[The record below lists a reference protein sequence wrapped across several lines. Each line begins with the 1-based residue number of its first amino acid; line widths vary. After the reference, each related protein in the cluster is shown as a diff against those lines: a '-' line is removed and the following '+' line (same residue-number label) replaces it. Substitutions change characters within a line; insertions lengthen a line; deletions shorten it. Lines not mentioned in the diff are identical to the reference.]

1 MHIRPLGF
9 LDASVMT
16 ANLLL
21 RYKQH
26 FADDTRRQTAP
37 GSAHHDTE
45 MILLRGP
52 RMPAADNWQADVEQ
66 VDQPLLGE
74 WKSAQALLVR
84 LKNLLLQDGRPAV
97 LGKAMI
103 VKLKAGGHV
112 DWHRDE
118 GAYAEAHDRVH
129 LCLVPSP
136 GAWLYCGGEGANLPV
151 GQLTFVNVRT
161 LHSAV
166 NFGTVARIHLIA
178 DIRRPDAGDV
188 P

>member
-1 MHIRPLGF
+1 MNLRPLGF

-21 RYKQH
+21 RYQRH
-26 FADDTRRQTAP
+26 YADDTRRQMAP

-52 RMPAADNWQADVEQ
+52 REPEPANWQQDVPH
-66 VDQPLLGE
+66 VDQPLLGD
-74 WKSAQALLVR
+74 WKSAKALLVR
-84 LKNLLLQDGRPAV
+84 LKNLLVQDGRPAV

-103 VKLKAGGHV
+103 VRLKPGGVV

-118 GAYAEAHDRVH
+118 GAYAEAHLRVH

-136 GAWLYCGGEGANLPV
+136 GALLYCGGEAANLPV
-151 GQLTFVNVRT
+151 GQLTLVNVQA
-161 LHSAV
+161 LHSAI
-166 NFGTVARIHLIA
+166 NLGSVARTHLIV
-178 DIRRPDAGDV
+178 DLRRPELD
-188 P
+188 PP